1 MKMDETP
8 ENAPPV
14 SNTADDTIP
23 KESGPAANPQETD
36 EAARK
41 DGLSGLMGDILSRVV
56 SVGEGSFKKA
66 TDMRIP
72 KELISYGKEQIGSL
86 RKDVVTI
93 VGREMNSFLK
103 SINLGQEMLNLLTYL
118 TFEVKMQI
126 RLLPSER
133 GGLEIK
139 PKTEVRVVETNDED
153 KGK

>member
-8 ENAPPV
+8 ENTPPV
-14 SNTADDTIP
+14 TTAADDAIP
-23 KESGPAANPQETD
+23 KESGPATHPETD
-36 EAARK
+36 DPSRK
-41 DGLSGLMGDILSRVV
+41 DGLTGLMGDILSRVV